1 MSRSA
6 RDGLLFQ
13 GKDWDFG
20 TLQRSYDAIEA
31 IALKDL
37 GLDTYPNQIEVIT
50 TEQMLDAYASTGM
63 PLFYKHWSFGK
74 HFAFHE
80 AVYRRGLMGLAY
92 EIVIN
97 SSPCISYIMEENTA
111 AMQTLVM
118 AHAAFGHN
126 HFFKNNYLFKEW
138 TDAEGI
144 LDYLDFAKSYISRCE
159 ERYGEAAV
167 ERVLDAAHALMS
179 HSVHRYP
186 RKRRP
191 DLRSEE
197 RREAERHRH
206 REETYNDLWRTVPSS
221 PTASDRTISEE
232 RRRALLE
239 LPQENLLY
247 FLEKSAPRLQPW
259 QREILRIVRQIA
271 QYFYPQRQTK
281 VMNEGCATYCHYQI
295 LTHLHERGQIDDGA
309 FLEFLTSHT
318 NVIRQPEFDEPSYG
332 GINPYALGF
341 GMMQDIERICTRP
354 TGEDREWFPDIAGR
368 GDAMAVLRD
377 IWTNY
382 RDESFIGQ
390 FLSPHLIR
398 QWRLFHLVDDPDA
411 PELRVEAIHDER
423 GYRHVRRVLSRQYDI
438 AWQDPDIQVTDV
450 DLAGDRRLI
459 VHHHVVNGGLLAEAD
474 ARQVLQHLADL
485 WGYDVVLKEVD
496 TSTGI
501 LLKEHSLQARAVF
514 F

>member
-1 MSRSA
+1 
-6 RDGLLFQ
+6 
-13 GKDWDFG
+13 
-20 TLQRSYDAIEA
+20 
-31 IALKDL
+31 
-37 GLDTYPNQIEVIT
+37 
-50 TEQMLDAYASTGM
+50 
-63 PLFYKHWSFGK
+63 
-74 HFAFHE
+74 
-80 AVYRRGLMGLAY
+80 
-92 EIVIN
+92 
-97 SSPCISYIMEENTA
+97 
-111 AMQTLVM
+111 
-118 AHAAFGHN
+118 
-126 HFFKNNYLFKEW
+126 
-138 TDAEGI
+138 
-144 LDYLDFAKSYISRCE
+144 
-159 ERYGEAAV
+159 
-167 ERVLDAAHALMS
+167 
-179 HSVHRYP
+179 
-186 RKRRP
+186 
-191 DLRSEE
+191 
-197 RREAERHRH
+197 
-206 REETYNDLWRTVPSS
+206 
-221 PTASDRTISEE
+221 
-232 RRRALLE
+232 
-239 LPQENLLY
+239 
-247 FLEKSAPRLQPW
+247 
-259 QREILRIVRQIA
+259 
-271 QYFYPQRQTK
+271 
-281 VMNEGCATYCHYQI
+281 MNEGCATYCHYQI

-318 NVIRQPEFDEPSYG
+318 NVIRQPEFDDPSYG

-382 RDESFIGQ
+382 RDESFIAQ

-514 F
+514 S